1 MLSVRKTREAQRCG
15 VGPFIKPCVDFGV
28 LRQAGE
34 AESIP
39 GSVAPVPGLPSE
51 HPPLRSILAEYS

>member
-1 MLSVRKTREAQRCG
+1 MLSVRKPKKSRD
-15 VGPFIKPCVDFGV
+15 VGLDLLLNPVDFGV

-39 GSVAPVPGLPSE
+39 GSVAPVTGLPSD
-51 HPPLRSILAEYS
+51 HPPLRSVLAEYS